1 MKQNYKDE
9 NNFTFLS
16 NEMPSAMLNLSY
28 KYNIPHISNMHS
40 ENKSSIHVPGK
51 CVIDNI
57 MRYSRAVEVVKKTN
71 KTPIFI
77 IRN

>member
-1 MKQNYKDE
+1 MKQNYKTE

-16 NEMPSAMLNLSY
+16 NEMPGAMFNLSN
-28 KYNIPHISNMHS
+28 KYNIPHVSNMHS
-40 ENKSSIHVPGK
+40 ENKSGLHVPGK
-51 CVIDNI
+51 SVIDNI